1 MHYFNRIT
9 LRTPESVELEFT
21 LAGIG
26 NRALA
31 LVIDY
36 LIVSGLVTV
45 ISLVWLLVSVGAL
58 DWITNLGWDDDTLRA
73 WLLALQILLTFCLYV
88 GYFVVFET
96 LWQGQT
102 PGKRYTHI
110 RVLQDNG
117 RMVGLQQSVLRAVI
131 RPIDDLFFVGAI
143 LIALSKQE
151 KRLGDWAAGTVV
163 IQLEKSEGHTFQI
176 STAAHQ
182 LSSQL
187 PEIAKLSQLRP
198 DDFAVIREFL
208 QRRTVLTPQA
218 RQSLALSLSQQ
229 VRSRLQILP
238 DQLPSISPE
247 LLLEAAYLGY
257 QNQVSLGK
265 GSG

>member
-1 MHYFNRIT
+1 
-9 LRTPESVELEFT
+9 
-21 LAGIG
+21 
-26 NRALA
+26 
-31 LVIDY
+31 
-36 LIVSGLVTV
+36 
-45 ISLVWLLVSVGAL
+45 
-58 DWITNLGWDDDTLRA
+58 
-73 WLLALQILLTFCLYV
+73 
-88 GYFVVFET
+88 
-96 LWQGQT
+96 
-102 PGKRYTHI
+102 
-110 RVLQDNG
+110 
-117 RMVGLQQSVLRAVI
+117 MVGLQQSVLRAVI

-163 IQLEKSEGHTFQI
+163 IQLEKSESHTFQI

-187 PEIAKLSQLRP
+187 LEIAKLSHLRP

-229 VRSRLQILP
+229 VRSRLQIPP